1 MLDKAKLGSV
11 VAVAVT
17 DAFLYRFVQ
26 QDIGD
31 VELAPVR
38 SRDLQTVHRT
48 HTNFFL
54 LWLGIRACLG
64 RIDNKVWL
72 RRSHRGHLGFHVYKR
87 CWLYDCLRNH
97 LALWR
102 LYHGLWAGLRRAV
115 EQILMWCLL
124 HLRCHHGH
132 CWHHRFDFFR
142 HIYYIQKE
150 ILIKFLI

>member
-54 LWLGIRACLG
+54 LW
-64 RIDNKVWL
+64 
-72 RRSHRGHLGFHVYKR
+72 
-87 CWLYDCLRNH
+87 
-97 LALWR
+97 
-102 LYHGLWAGLRRAV
+102 
-115 EQILMWCLL
+115 
-124 HLRCHHGH
+124 
-132 CWHHRFDFFR
+132 
-142 HIYYIQKE
+142 
-150 ILIKFLI
+150 